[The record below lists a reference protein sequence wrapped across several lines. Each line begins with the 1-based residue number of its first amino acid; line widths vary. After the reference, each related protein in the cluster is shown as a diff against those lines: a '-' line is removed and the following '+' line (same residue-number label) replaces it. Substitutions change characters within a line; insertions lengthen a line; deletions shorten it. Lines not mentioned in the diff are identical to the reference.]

1 MEKYSDRKGCE
12 RSKKDDTNRYK
23 YKDRIS
29 RKDSDSDY
37 DSHSK
42 RSKSRHKHSKSCSQK
57 YKKYRYRD
65 FSDSRESRKKSSKHK
80 SRRRSS
86 SSSSS
91 SSPSDSSDSSSSN
104 SSSDSTKL
112 LEKLQKQRQKQ
123 IEDKKRQKELMKA
136 TETPEEK
143 RLRRLKKKEAKER
156 KRKERMGWDNDYLH
170 YTNTDNP
177 FGDGNLLSTFVWS
190 KKLEKEGLLGVSRE
204 ELEIRNR
211 HKQEENKRELE
222 KVKKRRQER
231 ELERQQRE
239 EEMTMLQR
247 GKEAAQLEQWA
258 RQEDQFHLE
267 QARLRSRIRI
277 QDGRAKPIDLLA
289 KYISAEEEVDAV
301 EMHEPYTY
309 LRGLHVKDL
318 EDLIED
324 IKVYKELERGKNLD
338 YWNDITV
345 IVEDELHKLRK
356 LERSEYE
363 VAVGRREGIHES
375 VAKDVT
381 AIFKGKTAAQLEALQ
396 LQIEAKI
403 TGKPEGVDIGYW
415 ESLLSQLKAHM
426 ARARL
431 RDRHQENLR
440 KKLEVLIAEQGVART
455 ENEIESSQPVD
466 EQPEKQEEQAA
477 NTVTEKSEES
487 QSDDDQENNNAA
499 DDLLSESFCEYESGG
514 YSPKYIPYSQLEPGT
529 LVTLEEDDN
538 QRLEYARNQVL
549 STGRKIQN
557 VMTAEEQAMH
567 REARKNMNSDEA
579 QFSVESSLEAQIYL
593 WSDKYR
599 PRKPRYFNRV
609 HTGFEWNKYNQ
620 THYDMDN
627 PPPKIVQGYKFNIF
641 YPDLIDKNTTPEYFL
656 MKRGASL
663 HNEPE
668 RPKTANLEK
677 PTVLDPDLVDKLDM
691 SLLSKE
697 LLVDSM
703 MRFRLSKA
711 ISGGTSSFPS
721 SSRYRQN
728 VTGVERRRQQY
739 SAASNGE
746 VSWCS
751 GPFSIRHKRRSFEQ
765 ILDSRFSHIDVSV
778 VSSRMQKQARISG
791 QDVASTK
798 KSLDNTKLDDNNNR
812 NGTANHKVSSLST
825 LKKKSSRPT
834 IQNDLEVFTASS
846 TKSAPEPCKSCGK
859 PDQPERFHSHPKG
872 SQPKAKD
879 SCTISKSRT
888 TIPKTVQK
896 PIALNF
902 RSDKGKN
909 KVEEMVVQDFKSG
922 NLQVR
927 SNGSSRPSSA
937 PIKKGPRTITCYICG
952 REFGTASFPIHEP
965 RCMQKWERENNS
977 LPVNQRRPT
986 PQRPDIA
993 INHSE
998 WNAVAWEE
1006 SQAQLVPCSKC
1017 GRTFLPERLTVH
1029 QKSCKASI
1037 KNTEPEKA
1045 ESFLSEK
1052 SPGTSRVGP
1061 PMLTCQSCG
1070 RNFGTKSIKIH
1081 EPQCIKRMQIE
1092 KEKQSSQSRKKD
1104 SIRQQKSEMMNV
1116 QENLSSPTGD
1126 NVQKKMVT
1134 CYICGR
1140 DFGSTSIAIHEPQC
1154 LKKWHVENQKLP
1166 PGQRRKE
1173 PERPEIIY
1181 ARNLETGDITVDLDA
1196 MAEASWKSHLS
1207 QLVPCKQCGRT
1218 FNPDRVSVHERSC
1231 KVSYSYHKQPAGTNN
1246 NHKQ

>member
-656 MKRGASL
+656 TPCADNKDFAILRFHAGPPYEDIAFKIVNREWEYSYKRGFRCQF
-663 HNEPE
+663 HNNIFQLWFHF
-668 RPKTANLEK
+668 K
-677 PTVLDPDLVDKLDM
+677 
-691 SLLSKE
+691 
-697 LLVDSM
+697 
-703 MRFRLSKA
+703 
-711 ISGGTSSFPS
+711 
-721 SSRYRQN
+721 RYRY
-728 VTGVERRRQQY
+728 RR
-739 SAASNGE
+739 
-746 VSWCS
+746 
-751 GPFSIRHKRRSFEQ
+751 
-765 ILDSRFSHIDVSV
+765 
-778 VSSRMQKQARISG
+778 
-791 QDVASTK
+791 
-798 KSLDNTKLDDNNNR
+798 
-812 NGTANHKVSSLST
+812 
-825 LKKKSSRPT
+825 
-834 IQNDLEVFTASS
+834 
-846 TKSAPEPCKSCGK
+846 
-859 PDQPERFHSHPKG
+859 
-872 SQPKAKD
+872 
-879 SCTISKSRT
+879 
-888 TIPKTVQK
+888 
-896 PIALNF
+896 
-902 RSDKGKN
+902 
-909 KVEEMVVQDFKSG
+909 
-922 NLQVR
+922 
-927 SNGSSRPSSA
+927 
-937 PIKKGPRTITCYICG
+937 
-952 REFGTASFPIHEP
+952 
-965 RCMQKWERENNS
+965 
-977 LPVNQRRPT
+977 
-986 PQRPDIA
+986 
-993 INHSE
+993 
-998 WNAVAWEE
+998 
-1006 SQAQLVPCSKC
+1006 
-1017 GRTFLPERLTVH
+1017 
-1029 QKSCKASI
+1029 
-1037 KNTEPEKA
+1037 
-1045 ESFLSEK
+1045 
-1052 SPGTSRVGP
+1052 
-1061 PMLTCQSCG
+1061 
-1070 RNFGTKSIKIH
+1070 
-1081 EPQCIKRMQIE
+1081 
-1092 KEKQSSQSRKKD
+1092 
-1104 SIRQQKSEMMNV
+1104 
-1116 QENLSSPTGD
+1116 
-1126 NVQKKMVT
+1126 
-1134 CYICGR
+1134 
-1140 DFGSTSIAIHEPQC
+1140 
-1154 LKKWHVENQKLP
+1154 
-1166 PGQRRKE
+1166 
-1173 PERPEIIY
+1173 
-1181 ARNLETGDITVDLDA
+1181 
-1196 MAEASWKSHLS
+1196 
-1207 QLVPCKQCGRT
+1207 
-1218 FNPDRVSVHERSC
+1218 
-1231 KVSYSYHKQPAGTNN
+1231 
-1246 NHKQ
+1246 

>member
-1 MEKYSDRKGCE
+1 MEKYSHRKDYSK
-12 RSKKDDTNRYK
+12 SKKDDRDRYK
-23 YKDRIS
+23 DKVS
-29 RKDSDSDY
+29 RRESDSDY
-37 DSHSK
+37 DS
-42 RSKSRHKHSKSCSQK
+42 RSKSSKPRHKLSKSSSQK
-57 YKKYRYRD
+57 YKKSRHRD
-65 FSDSRESRKKSSKHK
+65 SSESRASRKKSSKHK

-91 SSPSDSSDSSSSN
+91 TSSNSSESSSSTSSN

-123 IEDKKRQKELMKA
+123 IEERKRQKELMKA

-143 RLRRLKKKEAKER
+143 RLRRLRKKEAKER

-211 HKQEENKRELE
+211 YKQEENKRELE

-455 ENEIESSQPVD
+455 ENEPESSQANA
-466 EQPEKQEEQAA
+466 EQSGKQEESST
-477 NTVTEKSEES
+477 NTVVEKSEDS
-487 QSDDDQENNNAA
+487 QTDDDQETNNAA

-514 YSPKYIPYSQLEPGT
+514 YSPKYILYSQLEPGT

-538 QRLEYARNQVL
+538 KRLEYARNQVL

-567 REARKNMNSDEA
+567 REARKNMSSDEA

-656 MKRGASL
+656 RGMYD
-663 HNEPE
+663 HPE

-677 PTVLDPDLVDKLDM
+677 PSVLDPDLVDKLDM
-691 SLLSKE
+691 SVLSKE
-697 LLVDSM
+697 LLVHSM
-703 MRFRLSKA
+703 TRFRLSKA
-711 ISGGTSSFPS
+711 IGGGTSSFPS
-721 SSRYRQN
+721 SSRCRQD
-728 VTGVERRRQQY
+728 VTVGEQHQPQ
-739 SAASNGE
+739 SHASNGAA
-746 VSWCS
+746 WCNGS
-751 GPFSIRHKRRSFEQ
+751 LSARYKRRSFEQ
-765 ILDSRFSHIDVSV
+765 ILDSRLVNLDTFVESP
-778 VSSRMQKQARISG
+778 RMQKQARIIN
-791 QDVASTK
+791 QETMTTK
-798 KSLDNTKLDDNNNR
+798 KNSDGRKLDDNNNR
-812 NGTANHKVSSLST
+812 SKPPSHKVPSLST
-825 LKKKSSRPT
+825 LKKKNSKPV
-834 IQNDLEVFTASS
+834 IQTELEVFTSS
-846 TKSAPEPCKSCGK
+846 SSKNAPEPCKSCGK
-859 PDQPERFHSHPKG
+859 PDQPERFHSHPKSG
-872 SQPKAKD
+872 QPKTKESPASTK
-879 SCTISKSRT
+879 TKAT
-888 TIPKTVQK
+888 VPKTVQK
-896 PIALNF
+896 PVALHF
-902 RSDKGKN
+902 RSDKSKN
-909 KVEEMVVQDFKSG
+909 KSEEMVAVEVKSKS
-922 NLQVR
+922 
-927 SNGSSRPSSA
+927 SNPSHRPSSA

-965 RCMQKWERENNS
+965 RCMQKWERENNA
-977 LPVNQRRPT
+977 LPVNQKRPT
-986 PQRPDIA
+986 PQRPDVA

-998 WNAVAWEE
+998 WNTAAWEE
-1006 SQAQLVPCSKC
+1006 SQAQLVPCPKC
-1017 GRTFLPERLTVH
+1017 GRTFFPNRLMVH
-1029 QKSCKASI
+1029 QRSCKAPP
-1037 KNTEPEKA
+1037 KNFE
-1045 ESFLSEK
+1045 SEK
-1052 SPGTSRVGP
+1052 SESPILEKSVNVSRVTP
-1061 PMLTCQSCG
+1061 PTVTCKICG
-1070 RNFGTKSIKIH
+1070 RNFGTRSIKIH
-1081 EPQCIKRMQIE
+1081 EPQCMKRWQFE
-1092 KEKQSSQSRKKD
+1092 NNNQSMHLRRKD
-1104 SIRQQKSEMMNV
+1104 STGQLKLEPTSV
-1116 QENLSSPTGD
+1116 QENVISPIGD
-1126 NVQKKMVT
+1126 NGLKKTVT

-1140 DFGSTSIAIHEPQC
+1140 DFGSSSIAIHEPQC
-1154 LKKWHVENQKLP
+1154 LKKWHVENDKLP
-1166 PGQRRKE
+1166 PDQRRKE
-1173 PERPEIIY
+1173 PERPETVYTRDPASGDMVI
-1181 ARNLETGDITVDLDA
+1181 DITA
-1196 MAEASWKSHLS
+1196 MAEASWRTHLR
-1207 QLVPCKQCGRT
+1207 QLVPCKRCGRT
-1218 FNPDRVSVHERSC
+1218 FNPDRVIVHESSC
-1231 KVSYSYHKQPAGTNN
+1231 KGTR
-1246 NHKQ
+1246 